1 MANISSVDFTLGED
15 AIDLIDGISFADLTI
30 LQWSGEFAHDA
41 VIQVTATQEYL
52 AVLSAVNAADL
63 IAGNFI

>member
-1 MANISSVDFTLGED
+1 MPNDT
-15 AIDLIDGISFADLTI
+15 
-30 LQWSGEFAHDA
+30 

-52 AVLSAVNAADL
+52 AVLSNVDAASL